1 MEQRLFGNQIQP
13 QAQPISSFVQP
24 QQFRRANA
32 TQPSQLGSVSQIVQS
47 QQSARGSV
55 QGFNQMEQLTT
66 SLAPFSKTLSK
77 GLNKG
82 FQLYATSNIETG
94 YYQEAKNQA
103 ERARLQM
110 QINQEKGGEEA
121 AALQTQ
127 LEKMDPVGASLLR
140 EANPWKAIGRRRA
153 LAQQAAGQVATEL
166 QGDLAENASELS
178 GIKPGSQ
185 VLGDRKM
192 RLTQAVY
199 KRFGLTGDELEAN
212 YYVTPEVNRQWD
224 KYTQTQSKLYNAE
237 LLDSTIRLTGQE
249 AARSVNDVVTNGV
262 LTSNGV
268 IAFGSDGWAQV
279 AGLKISNDIDSSLDQ
294 LGGEDRIK
302 AIEKIKQQ
310 LTYLAATGGPRYQQA
325 IENIRW
331 GRRVVDE
338 QGNDILD
345 KRPTWLESRPY
356 DLADYTRKALETDN
370 AIYNE
375 EQQSLENKFE
385 QDLEKATAGLIENSP
400 EWYEAVRAVDEK
412 YEQEGLRNRAQK
424 LSSWISNEES
434 IAAGVGVDMRGPV
447 DAEDIELIEDYINN
461 MTYEQLTNEDEMKV
475 LDGML
480 TGYIER
486 VVGAPNRVSEKQ
498 RLTKL
503 INDRIA
509 VINKTPTGAGTEIN
523 NYVKSDLLDPA
534 IAALKPRTSA
544 LTGLTV
550 VPQGQSRQ
558 TATNNGQRYKAFEN
572 TVRGLYQREYQNQL
586 NVWRAR
592 PENQGINEPNLADKA
607 QLIQD
612 TATAVRGSAE
622 FKTAKDIALGKL
634 QANGTP
640 KPPPTPQG
648 NKNLS
653 QGPIPAK
660 AASTVTAAQASK
672 YRTEPIMDGRWVRS
686 EYTNYANT
694 RKTSPQ
700 LNGLAQKAGV
710 APLRFLIEQI
720 NQYPLLDPQGTVRD
734 ALLKE
739 LNKNKKSSTPAVPV
753 LSDMDDPDRAPGSW
767 LADMVMPV
775 TGVEIAQV
783 AGIRPLPINR
793 MVIQAGRRKNRAVQ
807 DGQLSGGPMMFTRRG
822 ARRFEYSPEEVQRLL
837 RSDPQFKRSYERQI
851 VGGESDDMTDKY
863 GNLFQ
868 ASDGSVYGRV
878 FKPYV
883 AGGQIQRN
891 VIPKSEINKLTIER
905 QKAAREAIENWDPIE
920 ASAREDFNRLRGGNR
935 SIVNPGALPLADELI
950 QTIGTPIAPPTSQM
964 DRYGI

>member
-1 MEQRLFGNQIQP
+1 MERLFNNQIRP
-13 QAQPISSFVQP
+13 QAQPITSFIQP
-24 QQFRRANA
+24 QQFRRANPS
-32 TQPSQLGSVSQIVQS
+32 QPSLLGNVSTIVQS
-47 QQSARGSV
+47 QQQSQGSV
-55 QGFNQMEQLTT
+55 AGFNQIEQLAT
-66 SLAPFSKTLSK
+66 SLAPFSKQLTK
-77 GLNKG
+77 GIDRG
-82 FQLYATSNIETG
+82 FKLYATSNIEAG
-94 YYQEAKNQA
+94 YYEEAKNQA

-121 AALQTQ
+121 AALITQ
-127 LEKMDPVGASLLR
+127 LDKMDPVGASLLR

-166 QGDLAENASELS
+166 TGDLVNNASELS
-178 GIKPGSQ
+178 GIKPGSPE
-185 VLGDRKM
+185 LGDRKM
-192 RLTQAVY
+192 RLTQQVY
-199 KRFGLTGDELEAN
+199 QRFGLTGNELEAN

-224 KYTQTQSKLYNAE
+224 KYTQTQSKLYDAE
-237 LLDSTIRLTGQE
+237 LLDSTIRLTGQ
-249 AARSVNDVVTNGV
+249 AAATSVKGVATNGV
-262 LTSNGV
+262 LTPSGV
-268 IAFGSDGWAQV
+268 ITFENDKELWAQT
-279 AGLKISNDIDSSLDQ
+279 AGLKISNDIDAALAQ

-310 LTYLAATGGPRYQQA
+310 LTYLAATGGPRYELA
-325 IENIRW
+325 IQNVRW
-331 GRRVVDE
+331 GRRVLDE
-338 QGNDILD
+338 EGKDDLS

-356 DLADYTRKALETDN
+356 ELADYTRKALETDN

-375 EQQSLENKFE
+375 EQKSLENKFE

-400 EWYEAVRAVDEK
+400 EWYEAVRTVDEK
-412 YEQEGLRNRAQK
+412 YEREGLRNRAQK
-424 LSSWISNEES
+424 LSSWISNEEA

-461 MTYEQLTNEDEMKV
+461 MTYEQLIDKDQMKV

-486 VVGAPNRVSEKQ
+486 VVGAPNRVSERQ

-509 VINKTPTGAGTEIN
+509 VINKSPTGATSEIN

-558 TATNNGQRYKAFEN
+558 AAINNGQRYKNFEN

-586 NVWRAR
+586 NTWRAK
-592 PENQGINEPNLADKA
+592 NAGLGEPDLAAKA
-607 QLIQD
+607 DIIKD
-612 TATAVRGSAE
+612 TATAVRKSPE

-634 QANGTP
+634 QPNGQP
-640 KPPPTPQG
+640 KPPPPPAG

-660 AASTVTAAQASK
+660 AARTVTPAQASK

-700 LNGLAQKAGV
+700 LNGLARKAGV
-710 APLRFLIEQI
+710 APLRFLIEQL

-734 ALLKE
+734 ALLKD
-739 LNKNKKSSTPAVPV
+739 LNKNKQSSTPSVPV

-783 AGIRPLPINR
+783 AGLRPLPINR
-793 MVIQAGRRKNRAVQ
+793 MVRQAGRLKNQSPSGYNAGTMLFSRKNRRRI
-807 DGQLSGGPMMFTRRG
+807 DLSP
-822 ARRFEYSPEEVQRLL
+822 AEVQRLL
-837 RSDPQFKRSYERQI
+837 RSDPQFKKSYERQI
-851 VGGESDDMTDKY
+851 VNGQRDEMTDKY
-863 GNLFQ
+863 GNLYQ
-868 ASDGSVYGRV
+868 GHDGSVWGSVYQS
-878 FKPYV
+878 YE
-883 AGGQIQRN
+883 AGGVIQREPISREEVN
-891 VIPKSEINKLTIER
+891 RRTIER
-905 QKAAREAIENWDPIE
+905 QQAAREAIENWDPIE